1 MSSES
6 RLREIVIELLEVEA
20 EDVVME
26 ADLRKSL
33 EADSLALMEILQ
45 EIDEEW
51 AKGDD
56 VIIDDDTA
64 QTLKTF
70 GDAVREID
78 KYLAAQA

>member
-1 MSSES
+1 MTVES

-20 EDVVME
+20 DDVTLE

-51 AKGDD
+51 AKGND

-70 GDAVREID
+70 GDAVVQIQ
-78 KYLAAQA
+78 KYLNAQ

>member
-1 MSSES
+1 MSVEDK
-6 RLREIVIELLEVEA
+6 LREIVIELLEVDA
-20 EDVVME
+20 KDVTME

-45 EIDEEW
+45 EIDDTW
-51 AKGDD
+51 AKGND

-70 GDAVREID
+70 GDAVKQIEQ
-78 KYLAAQA
+78 YLA